1 MKTLIGLNIVLL
13 TLLIGISMLPSRSIV
28 WKYEPVVVQA
38 VITGYSSTEDQ
49 TDSTPNLTAYGTKV
63 RKGIVANNCL
73 PRGTQVK
80 IGASSYVVED
90 KKNPRY
96 GCEWFDIWFESRE
109 LAINWGI
116 QEKEIIIKSPL

>member
-1 MKTLIGLNIVLL
+1 MKNSLIALPLTLIAVLVVC
-13 TLLIGISMLPSRSIV
+13 LIPGQTIRYI
-28 WKYEPVVVQA
+28 YEPEKIKA
-38 VITGYSSTEDQ
+38 IITAYSSTEDQ

-109 LAINWGI
+109 LALEWGI
-116 QEKEIIIKSPL
+116 KEVEIVIHK